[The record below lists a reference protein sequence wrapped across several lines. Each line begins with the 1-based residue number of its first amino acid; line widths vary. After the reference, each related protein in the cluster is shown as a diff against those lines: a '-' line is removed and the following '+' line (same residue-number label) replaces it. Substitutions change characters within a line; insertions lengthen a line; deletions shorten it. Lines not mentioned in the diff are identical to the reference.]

1 MDSKAKS
8 SAGMTTYYVI
18 YVGILAIAALQVVFA
33 YQHTEGAAM
42 LARMLVLAIIQAG
55 LGVMFFMHLRDEK
68 RGLLLALIPAT
79 VFVLMMMNVIWSDSF
94 RLIHMRAFPN

>member
-8 SAGMTTYYVI
+8 SAGMTTYYVV

-42 LARMLVLAIIQAG
+42 LVRMLVLAIIQAG

-94 RLIHMRAFPN
+94 RLIHMRAFPK

>member
-94 RLIHMRAFPN
+94 RLIHMRAFPK

>member
-8 SAGMTTYYVI
+8 STGMTTYYVI

-33 YQHTEGAAM
+33 YHHTEGAAM

-55 LGVMFFMHLRDEK
+55 LGVMFFMHLKDEK

-94 RLIHMRAFPN
+94 RLIHMRAFPK